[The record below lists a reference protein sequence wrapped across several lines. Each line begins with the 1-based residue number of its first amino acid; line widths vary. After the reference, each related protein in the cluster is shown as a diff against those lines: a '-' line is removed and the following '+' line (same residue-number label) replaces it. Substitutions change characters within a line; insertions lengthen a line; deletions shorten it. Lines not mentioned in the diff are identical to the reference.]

1 MKPNLKYASLL
12 CYFLCLSGMCM
23 VLWAQQ
29 PGPAGR
35 QPDPRAMTSDPQAKK
50 IIAGSQQ
57 TVNAL
62 SSLQADFTYVLYDRN
77 TKKNIK
83 NLSGRLRMAK
93 EKYRVELGEDNL
105 FVCDGKNVW
114 DYRKLDKEV
123 HLSSYRPEES
133 NSLTK
138 FLKIYNKDMA
148 VKYDGAE
155 VLNGVAVEHITLF
168 PQGKNTEYFK
178 IELFISKAQNIP
190 IKVIIWNRSGSVVTY
205 SLTNL
210 KPNAA
215 MGAEDFTFNRAK
227 YPGVDFIDMRD
238 EGDIEGLD

>member
-1 MKPNLKYASLL
+1 MNLNLKNASQL
-12 CYFLCLSGMCM
+12 CYFLCLWGMCM
-23 VLWAQQ
+23 ALRAQQ

-50 IIAGSQQ
+50 IITASQQ

-62 SSLQADFTYVLYDRN
+62 ASLQADFTYVLYDRN

-83 NLSGRLRMAK
+83 NLTGSLRMAK

-114 DYRKLDKEV
+114 DYRKADKEV

-148 VKYDGAE
+148 AKYDGAE

-168 PQGKNTEYFK
+168 PSSNKTEYFK
-178 IELFISKAQNIP
+178 IEIFISKAQNIP

-210 KPNAA
+210 KPNVAMAA
-215 MGAEDFTFNRAK
+215 DVFTFNKAK

-238 EGDIEGLD
+238 EGDIEGLE